1 MSGPSRRA
9 PADSSR
15 LRRWAILAVIA
26 FLAVDA
32 VLLLAALQ
40 PASPTPGASA
50 PRIVATA
57 APSPISTPTPT
68 PTPKLPIVP
77 STHVLAALDNG
88 TAWRAIT
95 GACPATAASPE
106 YSLDGGAT
114 WVATDAAGTAE
125 VTAVQSLRVLDG
137 TTVELVALD
146 EVDCTPQFVKT
157 FVGGADYARY
167 PPQLA
172 AAWYVD
178 PADRSTVHGPA
189 GNVAAPCASIVS
201 LAAAKT
207 ADSSAAILCA
217 EQTVFRTTD
226 SGQTWSQS
234 VSVAGA
240 VNLGVTTM
248 GYVIAT
254 VGLPECAGVQ
264 LIALSDEAPSP
275 TPTGCLQVTTPSET
289 LPGNVAVSEADGT
302 FWVWV
307 GDEVK
312 RSLDEGATWE

>member
-1 MSGPSRRA
+1 M
-9 PADSSR
+9 
-15 LRRWAILAVIA
+15 
-26 FLAVDA
+26 
-32 VLLLAALQ
+32 LLVAALR
-40 PASPTPGASA
+40 PPSPTFGAGAPRVLATVSPTPL
-50 PRIVATA
+50 AT
-57 APSPISTPTPT
+57 STPTPS
-68 PTPKLPIVP
+68 PKLPIPP
-77 STHVLAALDNG
+77 STRVLAALDNG
-88 TAWRAIT
+88 TAWRAST
-95 GACPATAASPE
+95 GACPETAASPE
-106 YSLDGGAT
+106 YSRDGGVS
-114 WVATDAAGTAE
+114 WVATDATGTAE
-125 VTAVQSLRVLDG
+125 VSAVQNLRVLDG

-146 EVDCTPQFVKT
+146 EVDCTPQLLKT

-167 PPQLA
+167 PVQLA
-172 AAWYVD
+172 ATWYVD
-178 PADRSTVHGPA
+178 PADRSTVHAPV
-189 GNVAAPCASIVS
+189 GNVVAPCASIVS
-201 LAAAKT
+201 LAAAT
-207 ADSSAAILCA
+207 ADVNSAAILCSD
-217 EQTVFRTTD
+217 QTVFRTGD
-226 SGQTWSQS
+226 SGLTWSQS